1 MVLCS
6 AFEGLLCPR
15 HWVPLQRFSLPP
27 LAWLPYPL
35 HSCAVLAW
43 ANKISRT
50 QPENVLLRP
59 TPHVTASGDV
69 VMGLP
74 LDPVVSAK
82 VVDIVESVGDKTQ
95 WGNQRTAASR
105 GQLLTYLRQN
115 VTDQFLRDAIVRRA
129 HAYWLYLD
137 ADSAPVPTLRVGA

>member
-1 MVLCS
+1 MR
-6 AFEGLLCPR
+6 AFPLLTPSVPTKVTPNLRAHRYRELAAAGLGDAR
-15 HWVPLQRFSLPP
+15 
-27 LAWLPYPL
+27 
-35 HSCAVLAW
+35 AVLAW

-82 VVDIVESVGDKTQ
+82 VVDLVESVGDKTQ